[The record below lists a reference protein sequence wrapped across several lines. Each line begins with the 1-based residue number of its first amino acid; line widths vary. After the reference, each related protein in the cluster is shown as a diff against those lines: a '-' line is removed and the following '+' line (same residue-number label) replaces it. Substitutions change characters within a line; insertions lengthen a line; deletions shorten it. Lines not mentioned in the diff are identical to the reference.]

1 MIFGTSP
8 QAIIAQ
14 SSAFQSLQ
22 KLPLPILDLMNIWTP
37 DSSARPVPT
46 AEIQAWEREK
56 GLRVPAPLRDALMIH
71 NGGTLLDSVDPVIE
85 VRPLEEWE
93 LIDPE
98 LVELFKYEGDPRQ
111 FMAFAYSDYGSCY
124 YLNYAR
130 CNSAGEPVVGSMNQ
144 SGLSIEESSDDVATY
159 LAKLAGSL
167 TEKPAVDGSHAAR
180 LTHLG
185 QTQLV
190 TKDATHHSLLGR
202 DGDGHLVHLHYH
214 TSRDEERWTA
224 TCLPGPLRRTRLL
237 TSETGTKNQLIY
249 QLQLCPQQT
258 TSIRE
263 WTSTRQPG
271 GRWKNELTEG
281 YPGSTTVQSL
291 ELESI
296 LLLRRALTCPPQTQA
311 QEEAENL
318 RIDYLRLMAAST
330 SKERAM
336 ADLHL
341 KQMEMTKSTRSPAKS
356 RGLAWGSGGS
366 LMGLNA
372 NRLLGGNRGNNMMMQ
387 IMSAATT
394 LLSERAGGVPEAT
407 MKLIERLVAAE
418 AAAGKDDES

>member
-1 MIFGTSP
+1 
-8 QAIIAQ
+8 
-14 SSAFQSLQ
+14 
-22 KLPLPILDLMNIWTP
+22 MNIWTP
-37 DSSARPVPT
+37 DSSAPPVPA
-46 AEIQAWEREK
+46 AEIQAWEKEK
-56 GLRVPAPLRDALMIH
+56 GLRMPALLRDALMLH
-71 NGGTLLDSVDPVIE
+71 NGGTVVDTGDPVIE

-111 FMAFAYSDYGSCY
+111 LMAFADSDYGDCY

-130 CNSAGEPVVGSMNQ
+130 CNTAGEPVVGSMNQ
-144 SGLSIEESSDDVATY
+144 NGVSIEESSDDVASY

-167 TEKPAVDGSHAAR
+167 TEKPAVDGSHAAH
-180 LTHLG
+180 LIHLG
-185 QTQLV
+185 QTRLE
-190 TKDATHHSLLGR
+190 TKEMAQHSLLGR
-202 DGDGHLVHLHYH
+202 DSDGHLVHLHYH
-214 TSRDEERWTA
+214 TSKDEERWTA
-224 TCLPGPLRRTRLL
+224 TCLPGSLRRTRLL
-237 TSETGTKNQLIY
+237 TSETGTKKQLVY

-281 YPGSTTVQSL
+281 YPGSTTIQSL
-291 ELESI
+291 ELEPI
-296 LLLRRALTCPPQTQA
+296 LLLRRALTGPPQTQA

-318 RIDYLRLMAAST
+318 RIEYLRLMAAST
-330 SKERAM
+330 PKERAV

-341 KQMEMTKSTRSPAKS
+341 KQMEATKSMRSPAKS
-356 RGLAWGSGGS
+356 RGLGFGSGGS

-372 NRLLGGNRGNNMMMQ
+372 NKLLGGGSGNNMMMQ

-394 LLSERAGGVPEAT
+394 LLAERAGGVPEAT

-418 AAAGKDDES
+418 AAAKTEGQS